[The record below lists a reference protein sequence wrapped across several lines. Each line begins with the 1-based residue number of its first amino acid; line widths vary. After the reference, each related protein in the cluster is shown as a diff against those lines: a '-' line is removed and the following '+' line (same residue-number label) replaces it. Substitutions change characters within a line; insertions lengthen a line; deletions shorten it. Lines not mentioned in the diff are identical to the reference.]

1 VRTVDAEATSPKD
14 YIAIDQVIEFKSG
27 RFAKN
32 EAEVNVKIID
42 DEQWEPDE
50 DFFVEL
56 YDINTGKRLVGED
69 TRTRVTIMDDDR
81 PGMLAFA
88 EKKQLKHAADQ
99 DKCRIVIQRSHGAD
113 GDISVQYE
121 TYELDQTDRT
131 ATPGKDYEHVAGTL
145 HFKHREV
152 EQEIVVP
159 ILPREDLDGTDVKRD
174 EVFGVKIFNA

>member
-1 VRTVDAEATSPKD
+1 M
-14 YIAIDQVIEFKSG
+14 
-27 RFAKN
+27 
-32 EAEVNVKIID
+32 
-42 DEQWEPDE
+42 
-50 DFFVEL
+50 
-56 YDINTGKRLVGED
+56 GED

-88 EKKQLKHAADQ
+88 EKKQLRHPADQ
-99 DKCRIVIQRSHGAD
+99 KECRVVIQRSHGAD

-145 HFKHREV
+145 NFKHREV
-152 EQEIVVP
+152 EKEIVVP
-159 ILPREDLDGTDVKRD
+159 ILPRDDLDPDVKRD

>member
-1 VRTVDAEATSPKD
+1 MR
-14 YIAIDQVIEFKSG
+14 
-27 RFAKN
+27 
-32 EAEVNVKIID
+32 
-42 DEQWEPDE
+42 
-50 DFFVEL
+50 
-56 YDINTGKRLVGED
+56 
-69 TRTRVTIMDDDR
+69 
-81 PGMLAFA
+81 
-88 EKKQLKHAADQ
+88 HAADQ

-131 ATPGKDYEHVAGTL
+131 ATPGKDYEHTAGTL